1 MFVEQPLASPGS
13 AKKCNAMKNKGE
25 REKEENPSVEILT
38 IKDNLTSCKINL
50 KISSN
55 KSCVKMV
62 CMYNSHGF
70 CKPGESFNF
79 FHSLVI

>member
-1 MFVEQPLASPGS
+1 
-13 AKKCNAMKNKGE
+13 MKYKGE
-25 REKEENPSVEILT
+25 REKEEDPSVEILT
-38 IKDNLTSCKINL
+38 IKDNLKFE
-50 KISSN
+50 ISSN

-70 CKPGESFNF
+70 CKPGESCNF